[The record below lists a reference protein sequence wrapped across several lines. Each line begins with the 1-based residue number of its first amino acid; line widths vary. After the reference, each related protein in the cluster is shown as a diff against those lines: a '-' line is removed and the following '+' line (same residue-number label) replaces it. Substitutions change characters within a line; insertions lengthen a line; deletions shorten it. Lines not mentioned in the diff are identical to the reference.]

1 MSQRALPHVHVFA
14 TGGTIAAR
22 PASPTQTTGYSQ
34 MALTGDD
41 LVAGIPGI
49 EEHARI
55 TTEQIF
61 AVASSALG
69 DAELLRLSNAVND
82 MLADDDVDGVVITH
96 GTDTMEETAFFLNL
110 TVHST
115 KPVVVTGAMRPS
127 TVLSGDG
134 PLNLMNA
141 ILTAADPKSRGMG
154 VMVCMNDHLL
164 AARDVMKTSTYK
176 VETFQCAEGGCL
188 GSVMGGIVRYYYTP
202 LRPHTVHSEFDVRSL
217 TALPRVEIVYTHI
230 GCGDRMFRAALES
243 GCQGVVVAGSGNGSV
258 PAPIREMYRD
268 WTGEKPVF
276 VRASRVPGGF
286 VGDYSGERDRKNGT
300 VPSCGFSPQKS
311 RLLLQLALTVSSE
324 REYLCGV
331 FERY

>member
-1 MSQRALPHVHVFA
+1 MSKQSLPHVHVFA
-14 TGGTIAAR
+14 TGGTIAAK

-34 MALTGDD
+34 MALTADD

-49 EEHARI
+49 EERVYI
-55 TTEQIF
+55 TAQQIF
-61 AVASSALG
+61 TVASSALG
-69 DAELLRLSNAVND
+69 DAQLLQLSRAVND
-82 MLADDDVDGVVITH
+82 MLADETVDGVVITH

-110 TVHST
+110 TVHSD
-115 KPVVVTGAMRPS
+115 KPVIVTGAMRPS

-141 ILTAADPKSRGMG
+141 ILAAADPKSRGMG

-176 VETFQCAEGGCL
+176 VETFRCAEGGCL

-202 LRPHTVHSEFDVRSL
+202 LRPHTVHSEFDVRPL
-217 TALPRVEIVYTHI
+217 TELPRVEIVYTHI
-230 GCGDRMFRAALES
+230 GCGAQMFRAALES
-243 GCQGVVVAGSGNGSV
+243 GCRGVVVAGTGNGSI
-258 PAPIREMYRD
+258 PPEIREMYLG

-276 VRASRVPGGF
+276 VRASRVPDGL

-324 REYLCGV
+324 RDYLCGV